1 MTIDFKFILG
11 DFAYDKFGNKVIV
24 KFLGFDDGGIQYH
37 VQQASGIMYWTKEK
51 DLKHD

>member
-1 MTIDFKFILG
+1 MTIDFKFSLG

-24 KFLGFDDGGIQYH
+24 KFLGFDDGGITYY
-37 VQQASGIMYWTKEK
+37 VQLESGIMYWINEK